1 MLRESRRRK
10 RRGRKTRS
18 RGGEGLFYSQVG
30 IPHLW
35 KALHVKTTDFKRLYT
50 TYTVEQNKSS
60 YEEQFLQYNWRQASF
75 FSTSIGFSLDACYF

>member
-10 RRGRKTRS
+10 RRGGK
-18 RGGEGLFYSQVG
+18 RGAEGGRGLFYSQVG

-60 YEEQFLQYNWRQASF
+60 HEEQFLQ
-75 FSTSIGFSLDACYF
+75 